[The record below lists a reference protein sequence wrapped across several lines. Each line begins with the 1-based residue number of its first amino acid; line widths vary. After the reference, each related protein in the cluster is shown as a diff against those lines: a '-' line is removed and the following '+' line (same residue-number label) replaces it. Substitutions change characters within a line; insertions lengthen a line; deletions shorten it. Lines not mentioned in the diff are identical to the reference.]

1 MKSGSV
7 GIRKQVI
14 DKVDGLSPAWRGLL
28 LVAVVLCALS
38 VVTSQHKA
46 RKLFIELQ
54 KEKEQAQQRD
64 VEWGQLQLEQSTWAA
79 PARVEQVAVQR
90 LQMQLP
96 KNGQVQ
102 FIRIKQPSPQ
112 SSPTN
117 GESEARG
124 AKPSDRPISREMG
137 EKNYNGSKPQQ

>member
-1 MKSGSV
+1 MKT
-7 GIRKQVI
+7 GIVAI
-14 DKVDGLSPAWRGLL
+14 HNHVMGKVDGLSPAYQGLL

-54 KEKEQAQQRD
+54 KEKEQAQKMD
-64 VEWGQLQLEQSTWAA
+64 VEWGQLQLEQSTWAT
-79 PARVEQVAVQR
+79 PARVEQIAVKK

-102 FIRIKQPSPQ
+102 LIKVKPNGG
-112 SSPTN
+112 TN
-117 GESEARG
+117 LQ
-124 AKPSDRPISREMG
+124 K
-137 EKNYNGSKPQQ
+137 